1 MKSFSNFSTVS
12 ESVKHRIIQLLQDV
26 SQFNT
31 NDVLVNIEHSS
42 LLPILDLSAF
52 DQTQD
57 YLPFKSIVSNAK
69 KTEKEQGIFPLCLS
83 RGVIEWEYKQSIIST
98 PLLLSPVEIELKKV
112 DNTIRFSVDEE
123 ISFIN
128 PFLINRLQR
137 EFEIKLPAEIF
148 SLEQLIEFLENNNF
162 KNIQS
167 KANFLG
173 NFHHHRF
180 EIIKELEELSN
191 EVPNAAISNLLGDE
205 SKVESFKIKLNS
217 NLLFPA
223 DTDQYSV
230 FDAIENEHTVIQ
242 GPPGTGK
249 SQVLSNLLAKLLIDN
264 KSALVISEKRVAL
277 EVLQKKLGQFDLGH
291 LCFIATSETIS
302 KDVLNSLKDSWTR
315 LEKFDLKNAI
325 NLQLSEQYIAQL
337 QMQLD
342 LLNQKEL
349 IGGISYSQ
357 FHELGKETDFES
369 ANFSS
374 DLPSLDLW
382 LEAKNNVS
390 TFFNEGINTFISR
403 ISFGVIKQDSFKQF
417 DQSINLWLNELIKLQ
432 GQFQIETWLDLQK
445 AMKKAAI
452 CQSFDNPSFRRHQA
466 ILTPESKEQKKF
478 LNLRKKFKQ
487 LQILQSNLD
496 FEKSNWKVFPSL
508 SETENLLNL
517 SNGTGFFGK
526 LKFKKSWSIV
536 STTSINQAESNLHKW
551 KQFLVNSEDISQ
563 VKIELCEIGIDDVQT
578 ELELIFQQIHFYT
591 ASDREE
597 WMQIPTALQK
607 IYANTNHAL
616 NQLYTQLKLN
626 FNWDDEMNIQH
637 FLEGVKSNFGLILQ
651 YQNSINEINES
662 CLRNMKNY
670 STFEQMEAAILKS
683 NWTNFTAQFPVFSKF
698 STADLLNKCH
708 TIISEQEKEA
718 ISTGQE
724 IVLNQHKHFQYY
736 HKILQTA
743 STKLNSEEKALK
755 ATLKKG
761 KAILVK
767 EFSKTKNF
775 PSLRELFASEAR
787 IWIQLFKP
795 IWLSNPTQIAKCFP
809 MQNQLFDVA
818 IFDEA
823 SQIPLQNALGAI
835 QRSKRIIVA
844 GDHQQ
849 MGPSSFFKAQS
860 EETIDLLHQASFYW
874 KNNGLKHHYR
884 SEHPE
889 LLRFSN
895 YHFYNNELITFPSFK
910 QEKTPVNWHYS
921 NEGIFDERKN
931 EIEAKAVALYI
942 EKVIDSKE
950 MIGIVAFSE
959 TQLAEIYTQL
969 STKTKEKLEIRID
982 SDSAFFKALENVQG
996 EECDQLII
1004 SLGYGKN
1011 ENGEFH
1017 MRFGPLN
1024 TKNGSK
1030 RLNVLLTRAR
1040 KKIDFFSSVKGSDFK
1055 ISSNEAIDL
1064 LRLYLLQLESIS
1076 NEVIPH
1082 QFPYSLLPDIT
1093 GNSLAFD
1100 SIYAKIQNANELVTL
1115 VNVMENRGWKISF

>member
-1 MKSFSNFSTVS
+1 M
-12 ESVKHRIIQLLQDV
+12 KHRIIQLLQDV

-42 LLPILDLSAF
+42 LLPILDLSKF

-83 RGVIEWEYKQSIIST
+83 QGVIEWEYKQSIIST

-112 DNTIRFSVDEE
+112 YNTIRFSLDEE
-123 ISFIN
+123 LSFIN

-137 EFEIKLPAEIF
+137 EFELKLPTEILT
-148 SLEQLIEFLENNNF
+148 LEQLIEFLESKNF

-167 KANFLG
+167 KANYLG

-205 SKVESFKIKLNS
+205 SKVESFEIKLNS

-230 FDAIENEHTVIQ
+230 FEAIENEHTVIQ

-264 KSALVISEKRVAL
+264 KSAIVVSEKRVAL
-277 EVLQKKLGQFDLGH
+277 EVLQKKLGQFNLDH

-315 LEKFDLKNAI
+315 LEKFDLKSTS

-357 FHELGKETDFES
+357 FHELAKEIDFEYAS
-369 ANFSS
+369 FSS

-390 TFFNEGINTFISR
+390 TFFKEGINTFISR
-403 ISFGVIKQDSFKQF
+403 ISFGVIKQDSLKQF
-417 DQSINLWLNELIKLQ
+417 DQSINLWLNELNKLKV
-432 GQFQIETWLDLQK
+432 QFQIETWLDLQK

-452 CQSFDNPSFRRHQA
+452 CQSFDNPNFRRHQA

-478 LNLRKKFKQ
+478 LKLRKKYMQ

-496 FEKSNWKVFPSL
+496 FEKSNWKIFPSL

-517 SNGTGFFGK
+517 SKETGFFGK
-526 LKFKKSWSIV
+526 LKFKKSWTTV
-536 STTSINQAESNLHKW
+536 STTSVNQADINLYKW
-551 KQFLVNSEDISQ
+551 KEFLVSSEAISHI
-563 VKIELCEIGIDDVQT
+563 KIELCEIGIDNVQT

-597 WMQIPTALQK
+597 WMQIPTTLQK
-607 IYANTNHAL
+607 LYASTNQAL
-616 NQLYTQLKLN
+616 NQLYSQLKLN
-626 FNWDDEMNIQH
+626 FNWDDETNIQL
-637 FLEGVKSNFGLILQ
+637 FLEELISNFGSILQ
-651 YQNSINEINES
+651 HQDSIREINES

-670 STFEQMEAAILKS
+670 STFEQMEAAVLKS
-683 NWTNFTAQFPVFSKF
+683 NWTKFTAQFPVFSKF
-698 STADLLNKCH
+698 STTDLLNKCH
-708 TIISEQEKEA
+708 TIIAEQEKEA

-724 IVLNQHKHFQYY
+724 IVLRQHKQFQYY

-743 STKLNSEEKALK
+743 ATKLNSEEKALK
-755 ATLKKG
+755 ARLKKG

-767 EFSKTKNF
+767 EFGKTKNF

-874 KNNGLKHHYR
+874 KNVGLKHHYR

-910 QEKTPVNWHYS
+910 QEKTPVNWHFS
-921 NEGIFDERKN
+921 ENGIFDERKN
-931 EIEAKAVALYI
+931 EIEAKAVALHI

-969 STKTKEKLEIRID
+969 SPQTKEKLEVRQD
-982 SDSAFFKALENVQG
+982 SDTAFFKALENVQG

-1082 QFPYSLLPDIT
+1082 QFPYSLSPSIN
-1093 GNSLAFD
+1093 GNSLAFE

-1115 VNVMENRGWKISF
+1115 VNVMGNRDWKISF